1 MSAVTLIRSAVSST
15 SEGRSQRQI
24 GERWVRALSLVAVTV
39 ATWMLC
45 TLMGG
50 TWMFV
55 ARDMHPH
62 EALVEVAESL
72 GGPISLAYVFLALFA
87 SVLLVPSLLG
97 LLTQAAQANLGGR
110 EEHLAVLRLIGAT
123 AGEVRG
129 MMILESLRQALVG
142 LVLGSVLYV
151 VTCPVWSLLT
161 FQEKRVGTWEMFTWW
176 VIPAAWIVVLVLAA
190 CSVWLALRRV
200 AVTPLGVTK
209 KIPPKGQNM
218 ITLVLS
224 AVGAVVLYR
233 YLGSLELA
241 PGADAAAFAG
251 MLVVAGGI
259 LTVNALIAVGVIQL
273 LARLSYRV
281 PGAANYV
288 ATRRVGRGAKTT
300 WKRVT
305 ALFFVAFIGGIGG
318 RISAMPDIDDDP
330 ALRMI
335 TSDIPAG
342 VVITVVFAAVLLV
355 SSTLLT
361 QTLAVVEQKQLTKSL
376 YFIGAPAVFHTKVA
390 VREVGV
396 PMLVVALLGFAM
408 GSLMG
413 VGMVVFQ
420 VDVLDKMVLFGSLV
434 VAALVGCVLAVL
446 GTGRLREKVLLG
458 MGRVKD

>member
-1 MSAVTLIRSAVSST
+1 MSAVTLMRSAVSQT

-55 ARDMHPH
+55 ARNMHPH
-62 EALVEVAESL
+62 EALVAMEQNL
-72 GGPISLAYVFLALFA
+72 GEPISLPYVFLALFA

-97 LLTQAAQANLGGR
+97 LLTQAARANLGGR

-151 VTCPVWSLLT
+151 VTCPAWSLLT
-161 FQEKRVGTWEMFTWW
+161 LQEKRVGTWEMLTWW

-209 KIPPKGQNM
+209 KIPPKGQSV

-224 AVGAVVLYR
+224 VVGAVVLYR
-233 YLGSLELA
+233 TLGSLTIT
-241 PGADAAAFAG
+241 DAQAFAG

-305 ALFFVAFIGGIGG
+305 ALYFVAFIGGIGSWL
-318 RISAMPDIDDDP
+318 SAVPEIEDQP
-330 ALRMI
+330 ALHMI
-335 TSDIPAG
+335 TSDISSG
-342 VVITVVFAAVLLV
+342 VVITVVFAAVLMV

-361 QTLAVVEQKQLTKSL
+361 QALSVVEQKQLTKSL
-376 YFIGAPAVFHTKVA
+376 YFIGAPASFHTKVA
-390 VREVGV
+390 VREVGM
-396 PMLVVALLGFAM
+396 PMLVVSLLGFGM

-413 VGMVVFQ
+413 SIMVV
-420 VDVLDKMVLFGSLV
+420 VHVNVMDKLVLFGVLV
-434 VAALVGCVLAVL
+434 VVALIGCVLAVL

-458 MGRVKD
+458 MGRAKD

>member
-1 MSAVTLIRSAVSST
+1 MSSVTLMRSAVSQT

-39 ATWMLC
+39 ASWMMC

-55 ARDMHPH
+55 ARDRHPH
-62 EALVEVAESL
+62 EALVEVSKDL
-72 GGPISLAYVFLALFA
+72 GGPISITYIFLALFA
-87 SVLLVPSLLG
+87 CVLLVPSLLG
-97 LLTQAAQANLGGR
+97 LLTQAARANLGGR

-142 LVLGSVLYV
+142 LVLGSVLYI
-151 VTCPVWSLLT
+151 VTCPAWSLLT
-161 FQEKRVGTWEMFTWW
+161 FQEKRVDTWEMLTWW
-176 VIPAAWIVVLVLAA
+176 VIPIAWIVVLVLAA

-200 AVTPLGVTK
+200 SVTPLGVTK

-224 AVGAVVLYR
+224 LVGAVVLYR
-233 YLGSLELA
+233 YLSSLSIA
-241 PGADAAAFAG
+241 PQADALEFVVV
-251 MLVVAGGI
+251 LVVAGGI
-259 LTVNALIAVGVIQL
+259 LNVNALIAVGVIQL

-305 ALFFVAFIGGIGG
+305 ALYFVAFIGGIGAW
-318 RISAMPDIDDDP
+318 ISAVPEVEEEP
-330 ALRMI
+330 VLKMI
-335 TSDIPAG
+335 TGDTPPG
-342 VVITVVFAAVLLV
+342 VAITAVFAAVLLV

-361 QTLAVVEQKQLTKSL
+361 QALAVVEQKQLTKSL
-376 YFIGAPAVFHTKVA
+376 YFIGAPAAFHTKVA

-396 PMLVVALLGFAM
+396 PMLVVALLGFGM

-413 VGMVVFQ
+413 TAMVV
-420 VDVLDKMVLFGSLV
+420 VHVNVMDKLVLFGGLV
-434 VAALVGCVLAVL
+434 AVALVGCVLAVV
-446 GTGRLREKVLLG
+446 GTGRLREQVLLG
-458 MGRVKD
+458 MGRAKD

>member
-1 MSAVTLIRSAVSST
+1 MSAVTLMRSAVSQT

-55 ARDMHPH
+55 ARNMHPH
-62 EALVEVAESL
+62 EALVEVEPL
-72 GGPISLAYVFLALFA
+72 SLAYVFLALFA
-87 SVLLVPSLLG
+87 SLLLVPSLLG
-97 LLTQAAQANLGGR
+97 LLTQAARANLGGR

-151 VTCPVWSLLT
+151 VTSPVWSLLS
-161 FQEKRVGTWEMFTWW
+161 FQDKGVGTWEIFTWW
-176 VIPAAWIVVLVLAA
+176 VIPATWIVVLILAA

-209 KIPPKGQNM
+209 KIPPKGQSV

-224 AVGAVVLYR
+224 VVGAVLLYR
-233 YLGSLELA
+233 YLSSLTIA
-241 PGADAAAFAG
+241 PEADALEFVV

-305 ALFFVAFIGGIGG
+305 ALYFVAFIGGTGG
-318 RISAMPDIDDDP
+318 WYSAVPEIDEAP
-330 ALRMI
+330 ALKMI
-335 TSDIPAG
+335 AGDIPTG
-342 VVITVVFAAVLLV
+342 VVITVVFATVLMV

-361 QTLAVVEQKQLTKSL
+361 QALGVVEQKQLTKSL
-376 YFIGAPAVFHTKVA
+376 YFIAAPAAFHTKVA
-390 VREVGV
+390 AREVGV
-396 PMLVVALLGFAM
+396 PMLVVSLLGFGM

-413 VGMVVFQ
+413 TAMVFVY
-420 VDVLDKMVLFGSLV
+420 VDVMDKVLLFGVLV
-434 VAALVGCVLAVL
+434 SVALIGCVLAVL

-458 MGRVKD
+458 MGRAKD

>member
-1 MSAVTLIRSAVSST
+1 MSAVTLMRSAVSQT
-15 SEGRSQRQI
+15 NEGRSQRQI

-55 ARDMHPH
+55 ARNMHPH
-62 EALVEVAESL
+62 EALVEVDPL
-72 GGPISLAYVFLALFA
+72 SLAYVFLALFA

-97 LLTQAAQANLGGR
+97 LLTQAARANLGGR

-151 VTCPVWSLLT
+151 VTCPAWSLLA
-161 FQEKRVGTWEMFTWW
+161 FQEKRVGAWEMLTWW
-176 VIPAAWIVVLVLAA
+176 VIPVAWIVVLVLAA

-209 KIPPKGQNM
+209 KIPPKGQSV

-224 AVGAVVLYR
+224 VVGAVLLYR
-233 YLGSLELA
+233 YLSSLTIA
-241 PGADAAAFAG
+241 PEADALEFVVV
-251 MLVVAGGI
+251 LVVAGGI

-273 LARLSYRV
+273 LARLSYRM

-305 ALFFVAFIGGIGG
+305 ALYFVAFIGGVGG
-318 RISAMPDIDDDP
+318 WFSAVPEIDEAP
-330 ALRMI
+330 ALMMI
-335 TSDIPAG
+335 AGDIPSG
-342 VVITVVFAAVLLV
+342 VVITVVFATLLMV

-361 QTLAVVEQKQLTKSL
+361 QALGVVEQKQLTKSL
-376 YFIGAPAVFHTKVA
+376 YFIGAPAAFHTKVA
-390 VREVGV
+390 VREVGI
-396 PMLVVALLGFAM
+396 PMLVVTLLGFGM

-413 VGMVVFQ
+413 TAMVVAH
-420 VDVLDKMVLFGSLV
+420 VNVLDKVALFGALV
-434 VAALVGCVLAVL
+434 VVALIGCVLAVL
-446 GTGRLREKVLLG
+446 GTGRLREQVLLG
-458 MGRVKD
+458 MGRAKD

>member
-1 MSAVTLIRSAVSST
+1 MSAVTLMRSAVSQT

-55 ARDMHPH
+55 ERDMHPH
-62 EALVEVAESL
+62 EALVEVDPL
-72 GGPISLAYVFLALFA
+72 SLAYVFLALFA
-87 SVLLVPSLLG
+87 SLLLVPSLLG
-97 LLTQAAQANLGGR
+97 LLTQAARANLGGR

-129 MMILESLRQALVG
+129 IMILESLRQAFIG

-151 VTCPVWSLLT
+151 VTCPAWSLLA
-161 FQEKRVGTWEMFTWW
+161 FQEKRVGAWEMLTWW
-176 VIPAAWIVVLVLAA
+176 VIPAAWIVVLVLVA

-209 KIPPKGQNM
+209 KIPPKGQSI
-218 ITLVLS
+218 ITLALS
-224 AVGAVVLYR
+224 VVGAVVLYR
-233 YLGSLELA
+233 ALSSLTIA
-241 PGADAAAFAG
+241 PEADALEFVV
-251 MLVVAGGI
+251 MLVVYGGI

-305 ALFFVAFIGGIGG
+305 ALYFVAFIGGVGG
-318 RISAMPDIDDDP
+318 WVSAVPEIDEAP
-330 ALRMI
+330 ALKMI
-335 TSDIPAG
+335 AGDIPSG
-342 VVITVVFAAVLLV
+342 VAITVVFATVLMV

-361 QTLAVVEQKQLTKSL
+361 QALGVVEQKQLTKSL
-376 YFIGAPAVFHTKVA
+376 YFIGAPAAFHTKVA

-396 PMLVVALLGFAM
+396 PMLVVALLGFGM

-413 VGMVVFQ
+413 TVMVFAHVN
-420 VDVLDKMVLFGSLV
+420 VMDKLVLFGTLV
-434 VAALVGCVLAVL
+434 VVALIGCVLAVL
-446 GTGRLREKVLLG
+446 GTGRLREKVLAQT
-458 MGRVKD
+458 GREND

>member
-1 MSAVTLIRSAVSST
+1 MSAVTLMRSAVSQT

-24 GERWVRALSLVAVTV
+24 GERWVRALSLVSVTV

-55 ARDMHPH
+55 GRNMHPH
-62 EALVEVAESL
+62 EALVEVDPL
-72 GGPISLAYVFLALFA
+72 SLAYVFLALFA

-97 LLTQAAQANLGGR
+97 LLTQAARANLGGR
-110 EEHLAVLRLIGAT
+110 EEHLAALRLIGAT

-129 MMILESLRQALVG
+129 MMILESLRQALIG

-151 VTCPVWSLLT
+151 ITCPAWSLLT
-161 FQEKRVGTWEMFTWW
+161 FQEKRVGAWEMLTWW

-209 KIPPKGQNM
+209 KIPPKGQSV

-224 AVGAVVLYR
+224 VVGAVVLYR
-233 YLGSLELA
+233 YLSSLTIA
-241 PGADAAAFAG
+241 PEADALEFVV
-251 MLVVAGGI
+251 MLVVAGSI

-305 ALFFVAFIGGIGG
+305 ALYFVAFIGGIGSWF
-318 RISAMPDIDDDP
+318 SAVPEIEDQP
-330 ALRMI
+330 ALHMI
-335 TSDIPAG
+335 TSDISSG
-342 VVITVVFAAVLLV
+342 VVITVVFAAVLMV

-361 QTLAVVEQKQLTKSL
+361 QALSVVEQKQLTKSF
-376 YFIGAPAVFHTKVA
+376 YFIGAPAAFHTKVA
-390 VREVGV
+390 VREVGM
-396 PMLVVALLGFAM
+396 PMLVVALLGFGM

-413 VGMVVFQ
+413 TVMVLVH
-420 VDVLDKMVLFGSLV
+420 VNVMDKLVLFGALV
-434 VAALVGCVLAVL
+434 VVALIGCVLAVL
-446 GTGRLREKVLLG
+446 GTDRLREKVLLG
-458 MGRVKD
+458 MGRAKD

>member
-1 MSAVTLIRSAVSST
+1 MSAVTLMRSAVSQT
-15 SEGRSQRQI
+15 NEGRSQRQI
-24 GERWVRALSLVAVTV
+24 GERWVRALSLVSVTV

-55 ARDMHPH
+55 ARNMHPH
-62 EALVEVAESL
+62 EALVEVDPLSM
-72 GGPISLAYVFLALFA
+72 AYVFLALFA

-97 LLTQAAQANLGGR
+97 LLTQAARANLGGR

-142 LVLGSVLYV
+142 LMLGSVLYV
-151 VTCPVWSLLT
+151 VTCPAWSLLT
-161 FQEKRVGTWEMFTWW
+161 FQEKRVGAWEMLTWW

-209 KIPPKGQNM
+209 KIPPKGQSV

-224 AVGAVVLYR
+224 VVGAVVLYR
-233 YLGSLELA
+233 YLSSLTIA
-241 PGADAAAFAG
+241 PEADALEFVV

-305 ALFFVAFIGGIGG
+305 ALYFVAFIGGVGG
-318 RISAMPDIDDDP
+318 WFSAVPEIDEAP
-330 ALRMI
+330 ALMMI
-335 TSDIPAG
+335 AGDIPSG
-342 VVITVVFAAVLLV
+342 VVITVVFAAVLMV

-361 QTLAVVEQKQLTKSL
+361 QALSVVEQKQLTKSL
-376 YFIGAPAVFHTKVA
+376 YFIGAPAAFHTKVA
-390 VREVGV
+390 VREVGM
-396 PMLVVALLGFAM
+396 PMLVVALLGFGM

-413 VGMVVFQ
+413 TAMVIAHVN
-420 VDVLDKMVLFGSLV
+420 VLDKVALFGALV
-434 VAALVGCVLAVL
+434 VVALISCVLAVL
-446 GTGRLREKVLLG
+446 GTGRLREKVLRG
-458 MGRVKD
+458 MGRAND

>member
-1 MSAVTLIRSAVSST
+1 MSAVTLMRSAVSQT
-15 SEGRSQRQI
+15 NEGRSQRQI

-55 ARDMHPH
+55 ARNMHPH
-62 EALVEVAESL
+62 EALVAMEQNL
-72 GGPISLAYVFLALFA
+72 GEPISLPYVFLALFA

-97 LLTQAAQANLGGR
+97 LLTQAARANLGGR

-151 VTCPVWSLLT
+151 VTCPAWSLLT
-161 FQEKRVGTWEMFTWW
+161 LQEKRVGTWEIFTWW

-209 KIPPKGQNM
+209 KIPPKGQSV

-224 AVGAVVLYR
+224 VVGAVVLYR
-233 YLGSLELA
+233 TLGSLTIT
-241 PGADAAAFAG
+241 DAQAFAG

-305 ALFFVAFIGGIGG
+305 ALYFVAFIGGIGSWL
-318 RISAMPDIDDDP
+318 SAVPEIEDQP
-330 ALRMI
+330 ALHMI
-335 TSDIPAG
+335 TSDISSG
-342 VVITVVFAAVLLV
+342 VVITVVFAAVLMV

-361 QTLAVVEQKQLTKSL
+361 QALSVVEQKQLTKSF
-376 YFIGAPAVFHTKVA
+376 YFIGAPASFHTKVA
-390 VREVGV
+390 VREVGM
-396 PMLVVALLGFAM
+396 PMLVVSLLAFGM

-413 VGMVVFQ
+413 TIMVV
-420 VDVLDKMVLFGSLV
+420 VHVNVMDKLVLFGVLV
-434 VAALVGCVLAVL
+434 VVALIGCVLAVL
-446 GTGRLREKVLLG
+446 GTGRLREKVLAQT
-458 MGRVKD
+458 GREND

>member
-1 MSAVTLIRSAVSST
+1 MSAVTLMRSAVSQT

-55 ARDMHPH
+55 ARNMHPH
-62 EALVEVAESL
+62 EALVEVEPL
-72 GGPISLAYVFLALFA
+72 SLAYVFLALFA
-87 SVLLVPSLLG
+87 SLLLVPSLLG
-97 LLTQAAQANLGGR
+97 LLTQAARANLGGR

-151 VTCPVWSLLT
+151 VTSPVWSLLS
-161 FQEKRVGTWEMFTWW
+161 FQDKGVGTWEIFTWW
-176 VIPAAWIVVLVLAA
+176 VIPATWIVVLILAA

-209 KIPPKGQNM
+209 KIPPKGQSV

-224 AVGAVVLYR
+224 VVGAVLLYR
-233 YLGSLELA
+233 YLSSLTIA
-241 PGADAAAFAG
+241 PEADALEFVV

-305 ALFFVAFIGGIGG
+305 ALYFVAFIGGTGG
-318 RISAMPDIDDDP
+318 WYSAVPEIDEAP
-330 ALRMI
+330 ALKMI
-335 TSDIPAG
+335 AGDIPTG
-342 VVITVVFAAVLLV
+342 VVITVVFATVLMV

-361 QTLAVVEQKQLTKSL
+361 QALGVVEQKQLTKSL
-376 YFIGAPAVFHTKVA
+376 YFIGAPAAFHTKVA
-390 VREVGV
+390 AREVGV
-396 PMLVVALLGFAM
+396 PMLVVSLLGFGM

-413 VGMVVFQ
+413 PAMVFVY
-420 VDVLDKMVLFGSLV
+420 VDVMDKVLLFGVLV
-434 VAALVGCVLAVL
+434 SVALIGCVLAVL

-458 MGRVKD
+458 MGRAKD

>member
-1 MSAVTLIRSAVSST
+1 MSAVTLMRSAVSQT
-15 SEGRSQRQI
+15 NEGRSQRQI

-55 ARDMHPH
+55 ARNMHPH
-62 EALVEVAESL
+62 EALVEVDPLSM
-72 GGPISLAYVFLALFA
+72 AYVFLALFA

-97 LLTQAAQANLGGR
+97 LLTQAARANLGGR

-151 VTCPVWSLLT
+151 VTCPAWSLLA
-161 FQEKRVGTWEMFTWW
+161 FQEKRVGAWEMLTWW
-176 VIPAAWIVVLVLAA
+176 VIPVAWIVVLVLAA

-209 KIPPKGQNM
+209 KIPPKGQSV

-224 AVGAVVLYR
+224 VVGAVLLYR
-233 YLGSLELA
+233 YLSSLTIA
-241 PGADAAAFAG
+241 PEADALEFVVV
-251 MLVVAGGI
+251 LVVAGGI

-273 LARLSYRV
+273 LARLSYRM

-305 ALFFVAFIGGIGG
+305 ALYFVAFIGGVGG
-318 RISAMPDIDDDP
+318 WFSAVPEIDEAP
-330 ALRMI
+330 ALMMI
-335 TSDIPAG
+335 AGDIPSG
-342 VVITVVFAAVLLV
+342 VVITVVFATLLMV

-361 QTLAVVEQKQLTKSL
+361 QALGVVEQKQLTKSL
-376 YFIGAPAVFHTKVA
+376 YFIGAPAAFHTKVA
-390 VREVGV
+390 VREVGI
-396 PMLVVALLGFAM
+396 PMLVVTLLGFGM

-413 VGMVVFQ
+413 TAMVVAH
-420 VDVLDKMVLFGSLV
+420 VNVLDKVALFGALV
-434 VAALVGCVLAVL
+434 VVALIGCVLAVL
-446 GTGRLREKVLLG
+446 GTGRLREQVLLG
-458 MGRVKD
+458 MGRAKD

>member
-1 MSAVTLIRSAVSST
+1 MSAVTLMRSAVSQT

-24 GERWVRALSLVAVTV
+24 GERWVRALSLVSVTV

-55 ARDMHPH
+55 GRNMHPH
-62 EALVEVAESL
+62 EALVEVDPL
-72 GGPISLAYVFLALFA
+72 SLAYVFLALFA

-97 LLTQAAQANLGGR
+97 LLTQAARANLGGR
-110 EEHLAVLRLIGAT
+110 EEHLAALRLIGAT

-129 MMILESLRQALVG
+129 MMILESLHQALIG

-151 VTCPVWSLLT
+151 ITCPAWSLLT
-161 FQEKRVGTWEMFTWW
+161 FQEKRVGAWEMLTWW

-209 KIPPKGQNM
+209 KIPPKGQSV

-224 AVGAVVLYR
+224 VVGAVVLYR
-233 YLGSLELA
+233 YLSSLTIA
-241 PGADAAAFAG
+241 PEADALEFVV

-305 ALFFVAFIGGIGG
+305 ALYFVAFIGGIGSWF
-318 RISAMPDIDDDP
+318 SAVPEIDEAP
-330 ALRMI
+330 ALKMI
-335 TSDIPAG
+335 AADIPSG
-342 VVITVVFAAVLLV
+342 VAITVVFAAVLLV

-361 QTLAVVEQKQLTKSL
+361 QALSVVEQKQLTKSL
-376 YFIGAPAVFHTKVA
+376 YFIGAPAAFHTKVA
-390 VREVGV
+390 VREVGM
-396 PMLVVALLGFAM
+396 PMLVVALLGFGM

-413 VGMVVFQ
+413 TAMVIAHVN
-420 VDVLDKMVLFGSLV
+420 VLDKVALFGALV
-434 VAALVGCVLAVL
+434 VVALISCVLAVL
-446 GTGRLREKVLLG
+446 GTGRLREKVLRG
-458 MGRVKD
+458 MGRAND

>member
-1 MSAVTLIRSAVSST
+1 MSAVTLMRSAVSQT

-55 ARDMHPH
+55 ARNMHPH
-62 EALVEVAESL
+62 EALVAMEQNL
-72 GGPISLAYVFLALFA
+72 GQPISLPYVFLALFA

-97 LLTQAAQANLGGR
+97 LLTQAARVNLGGR

-151 VTCPVWSLLT
+151 VTCPAWSLLT
-161 FQEKRVGTWEMFTWW
+161 LQERRVGTWEIFTWW
-176 VIPAAWIVVLVLAA
+176 VIPAAWIVVLVLAS

-209 KIPPKGQNM
+209 KIPPKGQSV

-224 AVGAVVLYR
+224 VVGAVLLYR
-233 YLGSLELA
+233 TLGSLTIT
-241 PGADAAAFAG
+241 DAQAFAG

-305 ALFFVAFIGGIGG
+305 ALYFVAFIGGIGSWL
-318 RISAMPDIDDDP
+318 SAVPEIEDQP
-330 ALRMI
+330 ALHMI
-335 TSDIPAG
+335 TSDISSG
-342 VVITVVFAAVLLV
+342 VVITVVFAAVLMV

-361 QTLAVVEQKQLTKSL
+361 QALSVVEQKQLTKSL
-376 YFIGAPAVFHTKVA
+376 YFIGAPASFHTKVA

-396 PMLVVALLGFAM
+396 PMLVVSLLGFGM

-413 VGMVVFQ
+413 TIMVV
-420 VDVLDKMVLFGSLV
+420 VHVNVMDKLVLFGALV
-434 VAALVGCVLAVL
+434 VVALIGCVLAVL
-446 GTGRLREKVLLG
+446 GTGWLREKVLLG
-458 MGRVKD
+458 MGRAND

>member
-1 MSAVTLIRSAVSST
+1 MSAVTLMRSAVSST

-55 ARDMHPH
+55 ARNMHPH
-62 EALVEVAESL
+62 EALVEVDPL
-72 GGPISLAYVFLALFA
+72 SLAYVFLALFA

-97 LLTQAAQANLGGR
+97 LLTQAARANLGGR
-110 EEHLAVLRLIGAT
+110 EEHLAALRLIGAT

-129 MMILESLRQALVG
+129 MMILESLRQALIG

-151 VTCPVWSLLT
+151 ITCPAWSLLT
-161 FQEKRVGTWEMFTWW
+161 FQEKRVGAWEMLTWW

-209 KIPPKGQNM
+209 KIPPKGQSV

-224 AVGAVVLYR
+224 VVGAVVLYR
-233 YLGSLELA
+233 YLSSLTIA
-241 PGADAAAFAG
+241 PEADALEFVV
-251 MLVVAGGI
+251 MLVVAGSI

-305 ALFFVAFIGGIGG
+305 ALYFVAFIGGIGSWF
-318 RISAMPDIDDDP
+318 SAVPEIDEAP
-330 ALRMI
+330 ALKMI
-335 TSDIPAG
+335 AADIPSG
-342 VVITVVFAAVLLV
+342 VAITVVFAAVLLV

-361 QTLAVVEQKQLTKSL
+361 QALSVVEQKQLTKSL
-376 YFIGAPAVFHTKVA
+376 YFIGAPAAFHTKVA
-390 VREVGV
+390 VREVGM
-396 PMLVVALLGFAM
+396 PMLVVALLGFGM

-413 VGMVVFQ
+413 TAMVIAHVN
-420 VDVLDKMVLFGSLV
+420 VLDKVALFGALV
-434 VAALVGCVLAVL
+434 VVALISCVLAVL
-446 GTGRLREKVLLG
+446 GTGRLREKVLRG
-458 MGRVKD
+458 MGRAND

>member
-1 MSAVTLIRSAVSST
+1 MSAVTLMRSAVSQT

-24 GERWVRALSLVAVTV
+24 GERWVRALSLVSVTV

-55 ARDMHPH
+55 GRNMHPH
-62 EALVEVAESL
+62 EALVEVDPL
-72 GGPISLAYVFLALFA
+72 SLAYVFLALFA

-97 LLTQAAQANLGGR
+97 LLTQAARANLGGR
-110 EEHLAVLRLIGAT
+110 EEHLAALRLIGAT

-129 MMILESLRQALVG
+129 MMILESLRQALIG

-151 VTCPVWSLLT
+151 ITCPAWSLLT
-161 FQEKRVGTWEMFTWW
+161 FQEKRVGAWEMLTWW

-209 KIPPKGQNM
+209 KIPPKGQSV

-224 AVGAVVLYR
+224 VVGAVVLYR
-233 YLGSLELA
+233 YLSSLTIA
-241 PGADAAAFAG
+241 PEADALEFVV

-305 ALFFVAFIGGIGG
+305 ALYFVAFIGGIGSWF
-318 RISAMPDIDDDP
+318 SAVPEIEDQP
-330 ALRMI
+330 ALHMI
-335 TSDIPAG
+335 TSDISSG
-342 VVITVVFAAVLLV
+342 VVITVVFAAVLMV

-361 QTLAVVEQKQLTKSL
+361 QALSVVEQKQLTKSF
-376 YFIGAPAVFHTKVA
+376 YFIGAPAAFHTKVA
-390 VREVGV
+390 VREVGM
-396 PMLVVALLGFAM
+396 PMLVVALLGFGM

-413 VGMVVFQ
+413 TVMVLVH
-420 VDVLDKMVLFGSLV
+420 VNVMDKLVLFGALV
-434 VAALVGCVLAVL
+434 VVALIGCVLAVL

-458 MGRVKD
+458 MGRAKD

>member
-1 MSAVTLIRSAVSST
+1 MSAVTLMRSAVSQT

-24 GERWVRALSLVAVTV
+24 GERWVRALSLVSVTV

-55 ARDMHPH
+55 ARNMHPH
-62 EALVEVAESL
+62 EALVEVDPLSM
-72 GGPISLAYVFLALFA
+72 AYVFLALFA

-97 LLTQAAQANLGGR
+97 LLTQAARANLGGR

-151 VTCPVWSLLT
+151 VTCPAWSLLA
-161 FQEKRVGTWEMFTWW
+161 FQEKRVGAWEMLTWW
-176 VIPAAWIVVLVLAA
+176 VIPVAWIVVLVLAA

-209 KIPPKGQNM
+209 KIPPKGQSV

-224 AVGAVVLYR
+224 VVGAVLLYR
-233 YLGSLELA
+233 YLSSLTIA
-241 PGADAAAFAG
+241 PEADALEFVVV
-251 MLVVAGGI
+251 LVVAGGI

-273 LARLSYRV
+273 LARLSYRM

-305 ALFFVAFIGGIGG
+305 ALYFVAFIGGVGG
-318 RISAMPDIDDDP
+318 WFSAVPEIDEAP
-330 ALRMI
+330 ALMMI
-335 TSDIPAG
+335 AGDIPSG
-342 VVITVVFAAVLLV
+342 VVITVVFATLLMV

-361 QTLAVVEQKQLTKSL
+361 QALGVVEQKQLTKSL
-376 YFIGAPAVFHTKVA
+376 YFIGAPAAFHTKVA
-390 VREVGV
+390 VREVGI
-396 PMLVVALLGFAM
+396 PMLVVTLLGFGM

-413 VGMVVFQ
+413 TAMVVAH
-420 VDVLDKMVLFGSLV
+420 VNVLDKVALFGALV
-434 VAALVGCVLAVL
+434 VVALIGCVLAVL

-458 MGRVKD
+458 MGRAKD

>member
-1 MSAVTLIRSAVSST
+1 MSAVTLMRSAVSST

-55 ARDMHPH
+55 ERNMHPH
-62 EALVEVAESL
+62 EALVEADPL
-72 GGPISLAYVFLALFA
+72 SLAYVFLALFA

-97 LLTQAAQANLGGR
+97 LLTQATRANLGGR

-151 VTCPVWSLLT
+151 VTCPAWSLLA
-161 FQEKRVGTWEMFTWW
+161 FQEKRVGAWEMLTWW

-209 KIPPKGQNM
+209 KIPPKGQSW

-224 AVGAVVLYR
+224 VVGAVLLYR
-233 YLGSLELA
+233 YLSSLTIA
-241 PGADAAAFAG
+241 PQADALEFVVV
-251 MLVVAGGI
+251 LVVAGGI

-281 PGAANYV
+281 PGTANYV

-305 ALFFVAFIGGIGG
+305 ALYFVAFIGGVGG
-318 RISAMPDIDDDP
+318 WFSAVPEIDEAP
-330 ALRMI
+330 ALMMI
-335 TSDIPAG
+335 AGDIPSG
-342 VVITVVFAAVLLV
+342 VVITVVFATLLMV

-361 QTLAVVEQKQLTKSL
+361 QALGVVEQKQLTKSL
-376 YFIGAPAVFHTKVA
+376 YFIGAPAAFHTKVA
-390 VREVGV
+390 VREVGI
-396 PMLVVALLGFAM
+396 PMLVVALLGFGM

-413 VGMVVFQ
+413 SVMVFAHVN
-420 VDVLDKMVLFGSLV
+420 VLDKVALFGALV
-434 VAALVGCVLAVL
+434 VVTLIGCVLAVL
-446 GTGRLREKVLLG
+446 GTGRLREKVLAQT
-458 MGRVKD
+458 GREKD

>member
-1 MSAVTLIRSAVSST
+1 MSAVTLMRSAVSQT
-15 SEGRSQRQI
+15 NEGRSQRQI

-55 ARDMHPH
+55 ARNMHPH
-62 EALVEVAESL
+62 EALVAMEQNL
-72 GGPISLAYVFLALFA
+72 GEPISLPYVFLALFA

-97 LLTQAAQANLGGR
+97 LLTQAARANLGGR

-151 VTCPVWSLLT
+151 VTCPAWSLLT
-161 FQEKRVGTWEMFTWW
+161 LQEKRVGTWEIFTWW

-209 KIPPKGQNM
+209 KIPPKGQSV

-224 AVGAVVLYR
+224 VVGAVVLYR
-233 YLGSLELA
+233 TLGSLTIT
-241 PGADAAAFAG
+241 DAQAFAG

-305 ALFFVAFIGGIGG
+305 ALYFVAFIGGIGSWL
-318 RISAMPDIDDDP
+318 SAVPEIEDQP
-330 ALRMI
+330 ALHMI
-335 TSDIPAG
+335 TSDISSG
-342 VVITVVFAAVLLV
+342 VVITVVFAAVLMV

-361 QTLAVVEQKQLTKSL
+361 QALSVVEQKQLTKSF
-376 YFIGAPAVFHTKVA
+376 YFIGAPAAFHTKVA
-390 VREVGV
+390 VREVGM
-396 PMLVVALLGFAM
+396 PMLVVSLLGFGM

-413 VGMVVFQ
+413 AIMVV
-420 VDVLDKMVLFGSLV
+420 VHVNVMDKLVLFGVLV
-434 VAALVGCVLAVL
+434 VVALIGCVLAVL

-458 MGRVKD
+458 MGRAKD

>member
-1 MSAVTLIRSAVSST
+1 MSAVTLMRSAVSQT
-15 SEGRSQRQI
+15 NEGRSQRQI

-55 ARDMHPH
+55 ARNMHPH
-62 EALVEVAESL
+62 EALVEVDPLSM
-72 GGPISLAYVFLALFA
+72 AYVFLALFA

-97 LLTQAAQANLGGR
+97 LLTQAARANLGGR

-151 VTCPVWSLLT
+151 VTCPAWSLLA
-161 FQEKRVGTWEMFTWW
+161 FQEKRVGAWEMLTWW
-176 VIPAAWIVVLVLAA
+176 VIPVAWIVVLVLAA

-209 KIPPKGQNM
+209 KIPPKGQSV

-224 AVGAVVLYR
+224 VVGAVVLYR
-233 YLGSLELA
+233 YLSSLTIA
-241 PGADAAAFAG
+241 PEADALEFVV
-251 MLVVAGGI
+251 MLVVAGSI

-305 ALFFVAFIGGIGG
+305 ALYFVAFIGGVGG
-318 RISAMPDIDDDP
+318 WFSAVPEIDEAP
-330 ALRMI
+330 ALMMI
-335 TSDIPAG
+335 AGDIPSG
-342 VVITVVFAAVLLV
+342 VVITVVFATLLMV

-361 QTLAVVEQKQLTKSL
+361 QALGVVEQKQLTKSL
-376 YFIGAPAVFHTKVA
+376 YFIGAPAAFHTKVA
-390 VREVGV
+390 VREVGI
-396 PMLVVALLGFAM
+396 PMLVVTLLGFGM

-413 VGMVVFQ
+413 TAMVVAH
-420 VDVLDKMVLFGSLV
+420 VNVLDKVALFGALV
-434 VAALVGCVLAVL
+434 VVALIGCVLAVL
-446 GTGRLREKVLLG
+446 GTGRLREQVLLG
-458 MGRVKD
+458 MGRAKD

>member
-1 MSAVTLIRSAVSST
+1 MSAVTLMRSAVSQT

-55 ARDMHPH
+55 ARNMHPH
-62 EALVEVAESL
+62 EALVEVEPL
-72 GGPISLAYVFLALFA
+72 SLAYVFLALFA
-87 SVLLVPSLLG
+87 SLLLVPSLLG
-97 LLTQAAQANLGGR
+97 LLTQAARANLGGR

-151 VTCPVWSLLT
+151 VTSPVWSLLS
-161 FQEKRVGTWEMFTWW
+161 FQDKGVGTWEIFTWW
-176 VIPAAWIVVLVLAA
+176 VIPATWIVVLILAA

-209 KIPPKGQNM
+209 KIPPKGQSV

-224 AVGAVVLYR
+224 VVGAVLLYR
-233 YLGSLELA
+233 YLGSLTIA
-241 PGADAAAFAG
+241 PEADALEFVV

-305 ALFFVAFIGGIGG
+305 ALYFVAFIGGTGG
-318 RISAMPDIDDDP
+318 WYSAVPEIDEAP
-330 ALRMI
+330 ALKMI
-335 TSDIPAG
+335 AGDIPTG
-342 VVITVVFAAVLLV
+342 VVITVVFATVLMV

-361 QTLAVVEQKQLTKSL
+361 QALGVVEQKQLTKSL
-376 YFIGAPAVFHTKVA
+376 YFIGAPAAFHTKVA
-390 VREVGV
+390 AREVGV
-396 PMLVVALLGFAM
+396 PMLVVSLLGFGM

-413 VGMVVFQ
+413 TAMVFVY
-420 VDVLDKMVLFGSLV
+420 VDVMDKVLLFGVLV
-434 VAALVGCVLAVL
+434 SVALIGCVLAVL

-458 MGRVKD
+458 MGRAKD

>member
-1 MSAVTLIRSAVSST
+1 MSAVTLMRSAVSST
-15 SEGRSQRQI
+15 SEGRSQRQV
-24 GERWVRALSLVAVTV
+24 GERWVRALSLVSVTV

-50 TWMFV
+50 TWMFI
-55 ARDMHPH
+55 ARNMHPH
-62 EALVEVAESL
+62 EALVEVDPLSM
-72 GGPISLAYVFLALFA
+72 AYVFLALFA

-97 LLTQAAQANLGGR
+97 LLTQAARANLGGR

-151 VTCPVWSLLT
+151 VTCPAWSLLV
-161 FQEKRVGTWEMFTWW
+161 FQEKRVGAWEMLTWW
-176 VIPAAWIVVLVLAA
+176 VIPVAWIVVLVLAA

-209 KIPPKGQNM
+209 KIPPKGQSV

-224 AVGAVVLYR
+224 IVGAVVLYR
-233 YLGSLELA
+233 YLSSLTIA
-241 PGADAAAFAG
+241 PEADALEFVVV
-251 MLVVAGGI
+251 LVVAGGI

-305 ALFFVAFIGGIGG
+305 ALYFVAFIGGVGG
-318 RISAMPDIDDDP
+318 WFSAVPEIDEAP
-330 ALRMI
+330 ALMMI
-335 TSDIPAG
+335 AGDIPSG
-342 VVITVVFAAVLLV
+342 VVITVVFATLLMV

-361 QTLAVVEQKQLTKSL
+361 QALGVVEQKQLTKSL
-376 YFIGAPAVFHTKVA
+376 YFIGAPAAFHTKVA
-390 VREVGV
+390 VREVGI
-396 PMLVVALLGFAM
+396 PMLVVALLGFGM

-413 VGMVVFQ
+413 TAMVVAH
-420 VDVLDKMVLFGSLV
+420 VNVLDKVALFGALV
-434 VAALVGCVLAVL
+434 VVALIGCVLAVL

-458 MGRVKD
+458 MGRAKD

>member
-1 MSAVTLIRSAVSST
+1 MSAVTLMRSAVSQT

-55 ARDMHPH
+55 ARNMHPH
-62 EALVEVAESL
+62 EALAAMEQNL
-72 GGPISLAYVFLALFA
+72 GQPISLPYVFLALFA

-97 LLTQAAQANLGGR
+97 LLTQAARANLGGR

-129 MMILESLRQALVG
+129 MMILESLRQAFVG
-142 LVLGSVLYV
+142 LMLGSVLYV
-151 VTCPVWSLLT
+151 VTCPAWSLLT
-161 FQEKRVGTWEMFTWW
+161 LQERRVGTWEIFTWW

-209 KIPPKGQNM
+209 KIPPKGQSV

-224 AVGAVVLYR
+224 VVGAVVLYR
-233 YLGSLELA
+233 TLGSLTIT
-241 PGADAAAFAG
+241 DAQAFAG

-305 ALFFVAFIGGIGG
+305 ALYFVAFIGGIGSWL
-318 RISAMPDIDDDP
+318 SAVPEIEDQP
-330 ALRMI
+330 ALHMI
-335 TSDIPAG
+335 TSDISSG
-342 VVITVVFAAVLLV
+342 VVITVVFAAVLMV

-361 QTLAVVEQKQLTKSL
+361 QALSVVEQKQLTKSL
-376 YFIGAPAVFHTKVA
+376 YFIGAPAAFHTKVA
-390 VREVGV
+390 VREVGM
-396 PMLVVALLGFAM
+396 PMLVVSLLGFGM

-413 VGMVVFQ
+413 TIMVV
-420 VDVLDKMVLFGSLV
+420 VHVNVMDKLVLFGVLV
-434 VAALVGCVLAVL
+434 VVALIGCVLAVL

-458 MGRVKD
+458 MGRAKD

>member
-1 MSAVTLIRSAVSST
+1 MSAVTLMRSAVSST
-15 SEGRSQRQI
+15 SEGRSQRRI

-55 ARDMHPH
+55 ERDMHPH
-62 EALVEVAESL
+62 EALVAMEQNL
-72 GGPISLAYVFLALFA
+72 GQPISLPYVFLALFA

-97 LLTQAAQANLGGR
+97 LLTQAARVNLGGR

-151 VTCPVWSLLT
+151 VTCPAWSLLT
-161 FQEKRVGTWEMFTWW
+161 LQERRVGTWEIFTWW
-176 VIPAAWIVVLVLAA
+176 VIPAAWIVVLVLAS

-209 KIPPKGQNM
+209 KIPPKGQSV

-224 AVGAVVLYR
+224 VVGAVLLYR
-233 YLGSLELA
+233 TLGSLTIT
-241 PGADAAAFAG
+241 DAQAFAG

-305 ALFFVAFIGGIGG
+305 ALYFVAFIGGIGSWL
-318 RISAMPDIDDDP
+318 SAVPEIEDQP
-330 ALRMI
+330 ALHMI
-335 TSDIPAG
+335 TSDISSG
-342 VVITVVFAAVLLV
+342 VVITVVFAAVLMV

-361 QTLAVVEQKQLTKSL
+361 QALSVVEQKQLTKSL
-376 YFIGAPAVFHTKVA
+376 YFIGAPASFHTKVA

-396 PMLVVALLGFAM
+396 PMLVVSLLGFGM

-413 VGMVVFQ
+413 TIMVV
-420 VDVLDKMVLFGSLV
+420 VHVNVMDKLVLFGALV
-434 VAALVGCVLAVL
+434 VVALIGCVLAVV
-446 GTGRLREKVLLG
+446 GTGRLREQVLLG
-458 MGRVKD
+458 MGRASD

>member
-1 MSAVTLIRSAVSST
+1 MSSVTLMRSAVSQT

-55 ARDMHPH
+55 ARNMHPH
-62 EALVEVAESL
+62 EALVAMEQNL
-72 GGPISLAYVFLALFA
+72 GQPISLPYVFLALFA

-97 LLTQAAQANLGGR
+97 LLTQAARVNLGGR

-151 VTCPVWSLLT
+151 VTCPAWSLLT
-161 FQEKRVGTWEMFTWW
+161 LQERRVGTWEIFTWW
-176 VIPAAWIVVLVLAA
+176 VIPAAWIVVLVLAS

-209 KIPPKGQNM
+209 KIPPKGQSV

-224 AVGAVVLYR
+224 VVGAVLLYR
-233 YLGSLELA
+233 TLGSLTIT
-241 PGADAAAFAG
+241 DAQAFAG

-305 ALFFVAFIGGIGG
+305 ALYFVAFIGGIGSWL
-318 RISAMPDIDDDP
+318 SAVPEIEDQP
-330 ALRMI
+330 ALHMI
-335 TSDIPAG
+335 TSDISSG
-342 VVITVVFAAVLLV
+342 VVITVVFAAVLMV

-361 QTLAVVEQKQLTKSL
+361 QALSVVEQKQLTKSL
-376 YFIGAPAVFHTKVA
+376 YFIGAPASFHTKVA

-396 PMLVVALLGFAM
+396 PMLVVSLLGFGM

-413 VGMVVFQ
+413 TIMVV
-420 VDVLDKMVLFGSLV
+420 VHVNVMDKLVLFGALV
-434 VAALVGCVLAVL
+434 VVALIGCVLAVV
-446 GTGRLREKVLLG
+446 GTGRLREQVLLG
-458 MGRVKD
+458 MGRASD

>member
-1 MSAVTLIRSAVSST
+1 MSAVTLMRSAVSQT
-15 SEGRSQRQI
+15 NEGRSQRQI
-24 GERWVRALSLVAVTV
+24 GERWVRALSLVSVTV

-55 ARDMHPH
+55 GRNMHPH
-62 EALVEVAESL
+62 EALVEVDPL
-72 GGPISLAYVFLALFA
+72 SLAYVFLALFA

-97 LLTQAAQANLGGR
+97 LLTQAARANLGGR
-110 EEHLAVLRLIGAT
+110 EEHLAALRLIGAT

-129 MMILESLRQALVG
+129 MMILESLHQALIG

-151 VTCPVWSLLT
+151 ITCPAWSLLT
-161 FQEKRVGTWEMFTWW
+161 FQEKRVGAWEMLTWW

-209 KIPPKGQNM
+209 KIPPKGQSV

-224 AVGAVVLYR
+224 VVGAVVLYR
-233 YLGSLELA
+233 YLSSLTIA
-241 PGADAAAFAG
+241 PEADALEFVV

-305 ALFFVAFIGGIGG
+305 ALYFVAFIGGIGSWF
-318 RISAMPDIDDDP
+318 SAVPEIDEAP
-330 ALRMI
+330 ALKMI
-335 TSDIPAG
+335 AADIPSG
-342 VVITVVFAAVLLV
+342 VAITVVFAAVLLV

-361 QTLAVVEQKQLTKSL
+361 QALSVVEQKQLTKSL
-376 YFIGAPAVFHTKVA
+376 YFIGAPAAFHTKVA
-390 VREVGV
+390 VREVGM
-396 PMLVVALLGFAM
+396 PMLVVALLGFGM

-413 VGMVVFQ
+413 TAMVIAHVN
-420 VDVLDKMVLFGSLV
+420 VLDKVALFGALV
-434 VAALVGCVLAVL
+434 VVALISCVLAVL
-446 GTGRLREKVLLG
+446 GTGRLREKVLRG
-458 MGRVKD
+458 MGRAND

>member
-1 MSAVTLIRSAVSST
+1 MSAVTLMRSAVSST
-15 SEGRSQRQI
+15 SEGRSQRRI
-24 GERWVRALSLVAVTV
+24 GERWVRVLSLVAVTV
-39 ATWMLC
+39 ATWTLC

-55 ARDMHPH
+55 ARHMHPH
-62 EALVEVAESL
+62 EALVEADS
-72 GGPISLAYVFLALFA
+72 ISMEYVFLALFA

-97 LLTQAAQANLGGR
+97 VLTQAARANLGGR
-110 EEHLAVLRLIGAT
+110 EEQLAVLRLIGAT

-151 VTCPVWSLLT
+151 ITCPAWSLLT
-161 FQEKRVGTWEMFTWW
+161 FQEKRVGTWEMLTWW
-176 VIPAAWIVVLVLAA
+176 VIPAAWIVVLILAA

-209 KIPPKGQNM
+209 KIPPKGQSW

-224 AVGAVVLYR
+224 VVGAVVLYR
-233 YLGSLELA
+233 YLSSLNLA
-241 PGADAAAFAG
+241 PEADALGFVVVLA
-251 MLVVAGGI
+251 VAGGI
-259 LTVNALIAVGVIQL
+259 LTVSALIAVGVIQL

-305 ALFFVAFIGGIGG
+305 ALFFVAFIGGTGSWF
-318 RISAMPDIDDDP
+318 SAVPEIDEAP
-330 ALRMI
+330 ALNMI
-335 TSDIPAG
+335 TGDIPSG
-342 VVITVVFAAVLLV
+342 VVITVVFATLLMV

-361 QTLAVVEQKQLTKSL
+361 QALSVVGQKQLTKSF
-376 YFIGAPAVFHTKVA
+376 YFIGAPAAFHTKVA
-390 VREVGV
+390 AREVGV
-396 PMLVVALLGFAM
+396 PMLVVALLGFGM

-413 VGMVVFQ
+413 NVMVNAHVN
-420 VDVLDKMVLFGSLV
+420 VMDKVALFGVLV
-434 VAALVGCVLAVL
+434 VAALIGCVLAVL
-446 GTGRLREKVLLG
+446 GTGRLREKVLLR
-458 MGRVKD
+458 MGRAND

>member
-1 MSAVTLIRSAVSST
+1 MSAVTLMRSAVSQT

-55 ARDMHPH
+55 ARNMHPH
-62 EALVEVAESL
+62 EALVAMEQNL
-72 GGPISLAYVFLALFA
+72 GQPISLPYVFLALFA

-97 LLTQAAQANLGGR
+97 LLTQAARVNLGGR

-151 VTCPVWSLLT
+151 VTCPAWSLLT
-161 FQEKRVGTWEMFTWW
+161 LQERRVGTWEIFTWW
-176 VIPAAWIVVLVLAA
+176 VIPAAWIVVLVLAS

-209 KIPPKGQNM
+209 KIPPKGQSV

-224 AVGAVVLYR
+224 VVGAVLLYR
-233 YLGSLELA
+233 TLGSLTIT
-241 PGADAAAFAG
+241 DAQAFAG

-305 ALFFVAFIGGIGG
+305 ALYFVAFIGGIGSWL
-318 RISAMPDIDDDP
+318 SAVPEIEDQP
-330 ALRMI
+330 ALHMI
-335 TSDIPAG
+335 TSDISSG
-342 VVITVVFAAVLLV
+342 VVITVVFAAVLMV

-361 QTLAVVEQKQLTKSL
+361 QALSVVEQKQLTKSL
-376 YFIGAPAVFHTKVA
+376 YFIGAPASFHTKVA

-396 PMLVVALLGFAM
+396 PMLVVSLLGFGM

-413 VGMVVFQ
+413 TIMVV
-420 VDVLDKMVLFGSLV
+420 VHVNVMDKVVLFGALV
-434 VAALVGCVLAVL
+434 VVALIGCVLAVL

-458 MGRVKD
+458 MGRAND

>member
-1 MSAVTLIRSAVSST
+1 MSAVTLMRSAVSST

-55 ARDMHPH
+55 ARNMHPH
-62 EALVEVAESL
+62 EALVEVDPLSM
-72 GGPISLAYVFLALFA
+72 AYVFLALFA

-97 LLTQAAQANLGGR
+97 LLTQAARANLGGR

-142 LVLGSVLYV
+142 LMLGSVLYV
-151 VTCPVWSLLT
+151 VTCPAWSLLT
-161 FQEKRVGTWEMFTWW
+161 FQEKRVGAWEMLTWW

-209 KIPPKGQNM
+209 KIPPKGQSV

-224 AVGAVVLYR
+224 VVGAVVLYR
-233 YLGSLELA
+233 YLSSLTIA
-241 PGADAAAFAG
+241 PEADALEFVV

-305 ALFFVAFIGGIGG
+305 ALYFVAFIGGVGG
-318 RISAMPDIDDDP
+318 WVSAAPEIDEAP
-330 ALRMI
+330 ALMMI
-335 TSDIPAG
+335 AGDIPSG
-342 VVITVVFAAVLLV
+342 VVITVVFATLLMV

-361 QTLAVVEQKQLTKSL
+361 QALGVVEQKQLTKSL
-376 YFIGAPAVFHTKVA
+376 YFIGAPAAFHTKVA
-390 VREVGV
+390 VREVGI
-396 PMLVVALLGFAM
+396 PMLVVTLLGFGM

-413 VGMVVFQ
+413 TAMVVAH
-420 VDVLDKMVLFGSLV
+420 VNVLDKVALFGALV
-434 VAALVGCVLAVL
+434 VVALIGCVLAVL
-446 GTGRLREKVLLG
+446 GTGRLREQVLLG
-458 MGRVKD
+458 MGRAKD

>member
-1 MSAVTLIRSAVSST
+1 MSAVTLMRSAVSST

-55 ARDMHPH
+55 ARNMHPH
-62 EALVEVAESL
+62 EALVEVDPL
-72 GGPISLAYVFLALFA
+72 SLAYVFLALFA

-97 LLTQAAQANLGGR
+97 LLTQAARANLGGR
-110 EEHLAVLRLIGAT
+110 EEHLAALRLIGAT

-129 MMILESLRQALVG
+129 MMILESLRQALIG

-151 VTCPVWSLLT
+151 ITCPAWSLLT
-161 FQEKRVGTWEMFTWW
+161 FQEKRVGAWEMLTWW

-209 KIPPKGQNM
+209 KIPPKGQSV

-224 AVGAVVLYR
+224 VVGAVVLYR
-233 YLGSLELA
+233 YLSSLTIA
-241 PGADAAAFAG
+241 PEADALEFVV
-251 MLVVAGGI
+251 MLVVAGSI

-305 ALFFVAFIGGIGG
+305 ALYFVAFIGGVGG
-318 RISAMPDIDDDP
+318 WFSAVPEIDEAP
-330 ALRMI
+330 ALMMI
-335 TSDIPAG
+335 AGDIPSG
-342 VVITVVFAAVLLV
+342 VVITVVFATLLMV

-361 QTLAVVEQKQLTKSL
+361 QALGVVEQKQLTKSL
-376 YFIGAPAVFHTKVA
+376 YFIGAPAAFHTKVA
-390 VREVGV
+390 VREVGI
-396 PMLVVALLGFAM
+396 PMLVVTLLGFGM

-413 VGMVVFQ
+413 TAMVVAH
-420 VDVLDKMVLFGSLV
+420 VNVLDKVALFGALV
-434 VAALVGCVLAVL
+434 VVALIGCVLAVL

-458 MGRVKD
+458 MGRAKD

>member
-1 MSAVTLIRSAVSST
+1 MIAVTLMRSAVSQT
-15 SEGRSQRQI
+15 NEGRSQRQI

-55 ARDMHPH
+55 ARNMHPH
-62 EALVEVAESL
+62 EALVEVDPLSM
-72 GGPISLAYVFLALFA
+72 AYVFLALFA

-97 LLTQAAQANLGGR
+97 LLTQAARANLGGR

-151 VTCPVWSLLT
+151 VTCPAWSLLA
-161 FQEKRVGTWEMFTWW
+161 FQEKRVGAWEMLTWW
-176 VIPAAWIVVLVLAA
+176 VIPVAWIVVLVLAA

-209 KIPPKGQNM
+209 KIPPKGQSV

-224 AVGAVVLYR
+224 VVGAVLLYR
-233 YLGSLELA
+233 YLSSLTIA
-241 PGADAAAFAG
+241 PEADALEFVVV
-251 MLVVAGGI
+251 LVVAGGI

-273 LARLSYRV
+273 LARLSYRM

-305 ALFFVAFIGGIGG
+305 ALYFVAFIGGVGG
-318 RISAMPDIDDDP
+318 WFSAVPEIDEAP
-330 ALRMI
+330 ALMMI
-335 TSDIPAG
+335 AGDIPSG
-342 VVITVVFAAVLLV
+342 VAITVVFATLLMV

-361 QTLAVVEQKQLTKSL
+361 QALGVVEQKQLTKSL
-376 YFIGAPAVFHTKVA
+376 YFIGAPAAFHTKVA
-390 VREVGV
+390 VREVGI
-396 PMLVVALLGFAM
+396 PMLVVTLLGFGM

-413 VGMVVFQ
+413 TAMVVAH
-420 VDVLDKMVLFGSLV
+420 VNVLDKVALFGALV
-434 VAALVGCVLAVL
+434 VVALIGCVLAVL
-446 GTGRLREKVLLG
+446 GTGRLREQVLLG
-458 MGRVKD
+458 MGRAKD

>member
-1 MSAVTLIRSAVSST
+1 MSSVTLMRSAVSQT

-39 ATWMLC
+39 ASWMMC

-55 ARDMHPH
+55 ARDRHPH
-62 EALVEVAESL
+62 EALVEVSKDL
-72 GGPISLAYVFLALFA
+72 GGPISITYIFLALFA
-87 SVLLVPSLLG
+87 CVLLVPSLLG
-97 LLTQAAQANLGGR
+97 LLTQAARANLGGR

-151 VTCPVWSLLT
+151 VTCPAWSLLT
-161 FQEKRVGTWEMFTWW
+161 FQEKRVGAWEMFTWW

-209 KIPPKGQNM
+209 KIPPKGQSW

-224 AVGAVVLYR
+224 VVGAVVLYR
-233 YLGSLELA
+233 ALGSQNIA
-241 PGADAAAFAG
+241 PGADAAAYAG

-259 LTVNALIAVGVIQL
+259 LTVNALIAVGIIQL
-273 LARLSYRV
+273 LARLSYGV

-305 ALFFVAFIGGIGG
+305 ALYFVAFIGGWF
-318 RISAMPDIDDDP
+318 SAVPEIDEEP
-330 ALRMI
+330 ALKMI
-335 TSDIPAG
+335 AGDIPSG
-342 VVITVVFAAVLLV
+342 VAITVVFATVLMV

-361 QTLAVVEQKQLTKSL
+361 QALSVVEQKQLTKSF
-376 YFIGAPAVFHTKVA
+376 YFIGAPAAFHTKVA
-390 VREVGV
+390 AREVGV
-396 PMLVVALLGFAM
+396 PMLVVALLGFGM
-408 GSLMG
+408 GSLTG
-413 VGMVVFQ
+413 TVMVVVH
-420 VDVLDKMVLFGSLV
+420 VDVMDKLALFGGFVV
-434 VAALVGCVLAVL
+434 VALIGCVLAVL

-458 MGRVKD
+458 MGRAND

>member
-1 MSAVTLIRSAVSST
+1 MSAVTLMRSAVSQT

-24 GERWVRALSLVAVTV
+24 GERWVRALSLVSVTV

-55 ARDMHPH
+55 ARNMHPH
-62 EALVEVAESL
+62 EALVEVDPLSM
-72 GGPISLAYVFLALFA
+72 AYVFLALFA

-97 LLTQAAQANLGGR
+97 LLTQAARANLGGR

-151 VTCPVWSLLT
+151 VTCPAWSLLA
-161 FQEKRVGTWEMFTWW
+161 FQEKRVGAWEMLTWW
-176 VIPAAWIVVLVLAA
+176 VIPVAWIVVLVLAA

-209 KIPPKGQNM
+209 KIPPKGQSV

-224 AVGAVVLYR
+224 VVGAVLLYR
-233 YLGSLELA
+233 YLSSLTIA
-241 PGADAAAFAG
+241 PEADALEFVVV
-251 MLVVAGGI
+251 LVVAGGI

-273 LARLSYRV
+273 LARLSYRM

-305 ALFFVAFIGGIGG
+305 ALYFVAFIGGVGG
-318 RISAMPDIDDDP
+318 WFSAVPEIDEAP
-330 ALRMI
+330 ALMMI
-335 TSDIPAG
+335 AGDIPSG
-342 VVITVVFAAVLLV
+342 VVITVVFATLLMV

-361 QTLAVVEQKQLTKSL
+361 QALGVVEQKQLTKSL
-376 YFIGAPAVFHTKVA
+376 YFIGAPAAFHTKVA
-390 VREVGV
+390 VREVGI
-396 PMLVVALLGFAM
+396 PMLVVTLLGFGM

-413 VGMVVFQ
+413 TAMVVAH
-420 VDVLDKMVLFGSLV
+420 VNVLDKVALFGALV
-434 VAALVGCVLAVL
+434 VVALIGCVLAVL
-446 GTGRLREKVLLG
+446 GTGRLREQVLLG
-458 MGRVKD
+458 MGRAKD

>member
-1 MSAVTLIRSAVSST
+1 MSAVTLMRSAVSST

-24 GERWVRALSLVAVTV
+24 GERWVRALSLVSVTV

-55 ARDMHPH
+55 ARNMHPH
-62 EALVEVAESL
+62 EALVEVDPLSM
-72 GGPISLAYVFLALFA
+72 AYVFLALFA

-97 LLTQAAQANLGGR
+97 LLTQAARANLGGR

-151 VTCPVWSLLT
+151 VTCPAWSLLA
-161 FQEKRVGTWEMFTWW
+161 FQEKRVGAWEMLTWW
-176 VIPAAWIVVLVLAA
+176 VIPVAWIVVLVLAA

-209 KIPPKGQNM
+209 KIPPKGQSV

-224 AVGAVVLYR
+224 VVGAVLLYR
-233 YLGSLELA
+233 YLSSLTIA
-241 PGADAAAFAG
+241 PEADALEFVVV
-251 MLVVAGGI
+251 LVVAGGI

-273 LARLSYRV
+273 LARLSYRM

-305 ALFFVAFIGGIGG
+305 ALYFVPFIGGVGG
-318 RISAMPDIDDDP
+318 WFSAVPEIDEAP
-330 ALRMI
+330 ALMMI
-335 TSDIPAG
+335 AGDIPSG
-342 VVITVVFAAVLLV
+342 VVITVVFATLLMV

-361 QTLAVVEQKQLTKSL
+361 QALGVVEQKQLTKSL
-376 YFIGAPAVFHTKVA
+376 YFIGAPAAFHTKVA
-390 VREVGV
+390 VREVGI
-396 PMLVVALLGFAM
+396 PMLVVTLLGFGM

-413 VGMVVFQ
+413 TAMVVAH
-420 VDVLDKMVLFGSLV
+420 VNVLDKVALFGALV
-434 VAALVGCVLAVL
+434 VVALIGCVLAVL

-458 MGRVKD
+458 MGRAKD

>member
-1 MSAVTLIRSAVSST
+1 MSAVTLMRSAVSST

-24 GERWVRALSLVAVTV
+24 GERWVRALSLVSVTV

-55 ARDMHPH
+55 ARNMHPH
-62 EALVEVAESL
+62 EALVEVDPLSM
-72 GGPISLAYVFLALFA
+72 AYVFLALFA

-97 LLTQAAQANLGGR
+97 LLTQAARANLGGR

-142 LVLGSVLYV
+142 LMLGSVLYV
-151 VTCPVWSLLT
+151 VTCPAWSLLT
-161 FQEKRVGTWEMFTWW
+161 FQEKRVGAWEMLTWW

-209 KIPPKGQNM
+209 KIPPKGQSV

-224 AVGAVVLYR
+224 VVGAVVLYR
-233 YLGSLELA
+233 YLSSLTIA
-241 PGADAAAFAG
+241 PEADALEFVV

-305 ALFFVAFIGGIGG
+305 ALYFVAFIGGVGG
-318 RISAMPDIDDDP
+318 WFSAVPEIDEAP
-330 ALRMI
+330 ALMMI
-335 TSDIPAG
+335 AGDIPSG
-342 VVITVVFAAVLLV
+342 VVITVVFATLLMV

-361 QTLAVVEQKQLTKSL
+361 QALGVVEQKQLTKSL
-376 YFIGAPAVFHTKVA
+376 YFIGAPAAFHTKVA
-390 VREVGV
+390 VREVGI
-396 PMLVVALLGFAM
+396 PMLVVALLGFGM

-413 VGMVVFQ
+413 TAMVVAH
-420 VDVLDKMVLFGSLV
+420 VNVLDKVALFGALV
-434 VAALVGCVLAVL
+434 VVALIGCVLAVL
-446 GTGRLREKVLLG
+446 GTGRLREQVLLG
-458 MGRVKD
+458 MGRAKD

>member
-1 MSAVTLIRSAVSST
+1 MSAVTLMRSAVSQT

-55 ARDMHPH
+55 ERDMHPH
-62 EALVEVAESL
+62 EALVEVDPL
-72 GGPISLAYVFLALFA
+72 SLAYVFLALFA
-87 SVLLVPSLLG
+87 SLLLVPSLLG
-97 LLTQAAQANLGGR
+97 LLTQAARANLGGR
-110 EEHLAVLRLIGAT
+110 EEHLGVLRLIGAT

-129 MMILESLRQALVG
+129 IMILESLRQAFIG

-151 VTCPVWSLLT
+151 VTCPAWSLLA
-161 FQEKRVGTWEMFTWW
+161 FQEKRVGAWEMLTWW
-176 VIPAAWIVVLVLAA
+176 VIPAAWIVVLVLVA

-209 KIPPKGQNM
+209 KIPPKGQSI
-218 ITLVLS
+218 ITLALS
-224 AVGAVVLYR
+224 VVGAVVLYR
-233 YLGSLELA
+233 ALSSLTIA
-241 PGADAAAFAG
+241 PEADALEFVV
-251 MLVVAGGI
+251 MLVVYGGI

-305 ALFFVAFIGGIGG
+305 ALYFVAFIGGVGG
-318 RISAMPDIDDDP
+318 WVSAVPEIDEAP
-330 ALRMI
+330 ALKMI
-335 TSDIPAG
+335 AGDIPSG
-342 VVITVVFAAVLLV
+342 VAITVVFATVLMV

-361 QTLAVVEQKQLTKSL
+361 QALGVVEQKQLTKSL
-376 YFIGAPAVFHTKVA
+376 YFIGAPAAFHTKVA

-396 PMLVVALLGFAM
+396 PMLVVALLGFGM

-413 VGMVVFQ
+413 TVMVFAHVN
-420 VDVLDKMVLFGSLV
+420 VMDKLVLFGTLV
-434 VAALVGCVLAVL
+434 VVALIGCVLAVL
-446 GTGRLREKVLLG
+446 GTGRLREKVLAQT
-458 MGRVKD
+458 GREND

>member
-1 MSAVTLIRSAVSST
+1 MSSVTLMRSAVSQT

-55 ARDMHPH
+55 ARNMHPH
-62 EALVEVAESL
+62 EALVAMEQNL
-72 GGPISLAYVFLALFA
+72 GQPISLPYVFLALFA

-97 LLTQAAQANLGGR
+97 LLTQAARANLGGR

-151 VTCPVWSLLT
+151 VACPAWSLLT
-161 FQEKRVGTWEMFTWW
+161 FQEKRVGAWEMFTWW
-176 VIPAAWIVVLVLAA
+176 AIPAAWIVVLTLAA

-209 KIPPKGQNM
+209 KIPPKGQSWV
-218 ITLVLS
+218 TLALS
-224 AVGAVVLYR
+224 VVGAVLLYR
-233 YLGSLELA
+233 YLSSLTIA
-241 PGADAAAFAG
+241 PEADALEFVV
-251 MLVVAGGI
+251 MLVVAGSI

-305 ALFFVAFIGGIGG
+305 ALYFVAFIGGIGG
-318 RISAMPDIDDDP
+318 WFSAVPEIDEAP
-330 ALRMI
+330 ALKMI
-335 TSDIPAG
+335 AGDIPSG
-342 VVITVVFAAVLLV
+342 VAITVVFATVLMV

-361 QTLAVVEQKQLTKSL
+361 QALSVVEQKQLTKSL
-376 YFIGAPAVFHTKVA
+376 YFIGAPATFHTKVA

-396 PMLVVALLGFAM
+396 PMLVVALLGFGM

-413 VGMVVFQ
+413 TAMVLVH
-420 VDVLDKMVLFGSLV
+420 VDVLDKLALFGALV
-434 VAALVGCVLAVL
+434 VVALVGCVLAVL
-446 GTGRLREKVLLG
+446 GTGRLREKVLRG
-458 MGRVKD
+458 MGRAKD

>member
-1 MSAVTLIRSAVSST
+1 MSAVTLMRSAVSQT
-15 SEGRSQRQI
+15 NEGRSQRQI

-55 ARDMHPH
+55 ARNMHPH
-62 EALVEVAESL
+62 EALVEVD
-72 GGPISLAYVFLALFA
+72 PISLAYVFLALFA
-87 SVLLVPSLLG
+87 SLLLVPSLLG
-97 LLTQAAQANLGGR
+97 LLTQAARANLGGR

-151 VTCPVWSLLT
+151 VTCPAWSLLT
-161 FQEKRVGTWEMFTWW
+161 FQEKRVGTWEIFTWW

-209 KIPPKGQNM
+209 KIPPKGQSWV
-218 ITLVLS
+218 TLALS
-224 AVGAVVLYR
+224 VVGAVLLYR
-233 YLGSLELA
+233 YLSSLTIA
-241 PGADAAAFAG
+241 PEADALEFVPV
-251 MLVVAGGI
+251 LVVAGGI
-259 LTVNALIAVGVIQL
+259 LTVNALIAVGIIQL

-288 ATRRVGRGAKTT
+288 ATRRVGRGARTT

-305 ALFFVAFIGGIGG
+305 ALYFVAFIGSYGTWV
-318 RISAMPDIDDDP
+318 SAIPSFEEDP
-330 ALRMI
+330 VIKMI
-335 TSDIPAG
+335 TGDIPSG
-342 VVITVVFAAVLLV
+342 VVITVVFAAVLMV

-361 QTLAVVEQKQLTKSL
+361 QVLSVVEQKQLTKSF
-376 YFIGAPAVFHTKVA
+376 YFIGAHASFHTKVA
-390 VREVGV
+390 VREVGM
-396 PMLVVALLGFAM
+396 PMLVVALLGFGM

-413 VGMVVFQ
+413 TVMVLVH
-420 VDVLDKMVLFGSLV
+420 VNVMDKLVLFGALV
-434 VAALVGCVLAVL
+434 VVALIGCVLAVL
-446 GTGRLREKVLLG
+446 GTDRLREKVLLG
-458 MGRVKD
+458 MGRAKD